1 MMKRS
6 QASAPGKI
14 ILFGEHAVVY
24 GRPAIAVPVADVR
37 AQATLEVAPSNA
49 GFRIV
54 APDLERDYLLVDAA
68 PDDPLAKT
76 VQITLEYLGQNHPP
90 DATLHV
96 TSTIPLGRGLGS
108 GAAISAA
115 IVRAMAEFFDQSVP
129 TEAVSNLVYQ
139 VEKLYHGTPSGID
152 NTVISYEQ
160 PVYFIKGRPVQRL
173 RVVNLFTLVI
183 GDTGIVASTR
193 KVVGGVRHRWQVDAQ
208 RYEGYFD
215 EMSVIA
221 RHAKMIIEQ
230 QGMPVQALGKLMNE
244 NQELLENIGVSS
256 PELEQ
261 LVKAARVAG
270 AWGAKLSGAGGGGN
284 MIALVPPQPDVVAA
298 VSNALTE
305 AGASAVFVTEVRQV

>member
-1 MMKRS
+1 MIS
-6 QASAPGKI
+6 NASAPGKI

-24 GRPAIAVPVADVR
+24 GRPAIAVPIADVR
-37 AQATLEVAPSNA
+37 ARATIETAPPNS

-54 APDLERDYLLVDAA
+54 APDLERDYLLIDAA

-76 VQITLEYLGQNHPP
+76 VHITLEHLGQNHLP
-90 DATLHV
+90 DAALHV
-96 TSTIPLGRGLGS
+96 SSTIPLGRGLGS

-115 IVRAMAEFFDQSVP
+115 VVRATVDFFGKTIS
-129 TEAVSNLVYQ
+129 TETVSNLVYEI
-139 VEKLYHGTPSGID
+139 EKLYHGTPSGID

-173 RVVNLFTLVI
+173 RVANPFTLII

-193 KVVGGVRHRWQVDAQ
+193 ELVGGVRQRWQVDTQ

-215 EMSVIA
+215 EVSVIV
-221 RHAKMIIEQ
+221 RHAKIIIEQ
-230 QGMPVQALGKLMNE
+230 EGMSVQALGKLMNE

-261 LVKAARVAG
+261 LVKAALAAG

-284 MIALVPPQPDVVAA
+284 MIALVPPNAEIVAA
-298 VSNALTE
+298 VSNALTM
-305 AGASAVFVTEVRQV
+305 AGASAVFTTEVK

>member
-24 GRPAIAVPVADVR
+24 GRPAIAVPVANVR
-37 AQATLEVAPSNA
+37 ARATLEAAPANA
-49 GFRIV
+49 GFRII
-54 APDLERDYLLVDAA
+54 APDLERNYLLANAA

-76 VQITLEYLGQNHPP
+76 VQIMLEHLGQNRPP
-90 DATLHV
+90 NATLHV
-96 TSTIPLGRGLGS
+96 SSTIPLGRGLGS

-115 IVRAMAEFFDQSVP
+115 IVRATADFFGQTIP
-129 TEAVSNLVYQ
+129 TETVSNLVYQ

-160 PVYFIKGRPVQRL
+160 PVYFIKGRPMQRL
-173 RVVNLFTLVI
+173 KMVNPFTLVI

-193 KVVGGVRHRWQVDAQ
+193 EVVGGVRQ
-208 RYEGYFD
+208 RLQADTQRFEGYFD

-244 NQELLENIGVSS
+244 NQELLEDIGVSV

-261 LVKAARVAG
+261 LVVAARAAG

-284 MIALVPPQPDVVAA
+284 MIALVPPNPDVIAA
-298 VSNALTE
+298 VSSAITW
-305 AGASAVFVTEVRQV
+305 AGASAVFVTEVKQV